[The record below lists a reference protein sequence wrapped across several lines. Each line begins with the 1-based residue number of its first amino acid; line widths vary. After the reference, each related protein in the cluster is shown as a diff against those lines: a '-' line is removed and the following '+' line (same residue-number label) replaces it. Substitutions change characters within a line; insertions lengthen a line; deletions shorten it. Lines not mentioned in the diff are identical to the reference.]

1 MWIVILVPLSTSH
14 LIFSRDVS
22 LVVYIFFSFLS
33 HDNENTQL
41 SFICL
46 LFAWVTQELS
56 DPSIMGL
63 TNTSDPTFLG
73 LAWPLDPRLMGLA

>member
-22 LVVYIFFSFLS
+22 LVVCIFFSFLS

-56 DPSIMGL
+56 DPTLLGL
-63 TNTSDPTFLG
+63 T
-73 LAWPLDPRLMGLA
+73 WPLDPRLMGLA